1 MRTSHQHLRR
11 FNLLFVLA
19 SAMLLLASAFVQ
31 PVAAAD
37 DTVTVIRLDGTITPV
52 MADFVGRA
60 LDDAADRDQVV
71 VIQMNTPGGLSSAMD
86 DIVAD
91 ILAAS
96 VPVIVWVGPNGAR
109 AASAGVYI
117 TYAAHLATM
126 APATNIGSATPI
138 SLGEDNSEEPESASD
153 RKVLNDAIGKI
164 RGLAEL
170 RGRNVEWAEDA
181 VRNAANV
188 SAEQALGLGV
198 IDLIASSIPDLLEQ
212 MDGRD
217 VTVAGETR
225 TLHTAGA
232 DTRTAKMNWLE
243 QFLQLVS
250 DPNIAFLFVSI
261 GTLALI
267 FELANPGSIG
277 PGAVGVLLLVTGF
290 YSLGTLDASW
300 AALALLAAAG
310 VILAVDLLVVPGTGL
325 LTGAGIATFVVGGLL
340 LSTSDS
346 ADVSLLLVFG
356 VGAVL
361 AMLVVLIVGSAW
373 RVRNQAPAT
382 GTGTLVGEYAEV
394 RSPLD
399 PQGMVY
405 VQGELWSARA
415 ADGATIASGTRVQVT
430 RVDGFVLEVREVRL
444 PDAATSGNATASD
457 VHTREAVPG
466 AEAGAP
472 VWP

>member
-1 MRTSHQHLRR
+1 MRTSHQLLRR
-11 FNLLFVLA
+11 FNLLVVLA
-19 SAMLLLASAFVQ
+19 AAVMLLASVFAL
-31 PVAAAD
+31 PAAAAD
-37 DTVTVIRLDGTITPV
+37 DTVTVIELDGTITPV

-60 LDDAADRDQVV
+60 LDGAGDRNQVV
-71 VIQMNTPGGLSSAMD
+71 VIQMDTPGGLSSAMD
-86 DIVAD
+86 DIVSD

-138 SLGEDNSEEPESASD
+138 SLGEDDSEEPDSASD

-188 SAEQALGLGV
+188 SAEQALSLGV
-198 IDLIASSIPDLLEQ
+198 IDLVASSIPDLLEQ
-212 MDGRD
+212 LDGRD

-225 TLHTAGA
+225 TLQTAGA
-232 DTRTAKMNWLE
+232 ETRTTRMNWIE

-267 FELANPGSIG
+267 FELANPGAIG
-277 PGAVGVLLLVTGF
+277 PGAIGVLLLVTGF

-300 AALALLAAAG
+300 AALALMAAAG
-310 VILAVDLLVVPGTGL
+310 VILAIDLLVVPGTGI
-325 LTGAGIATFVVGGLL
+325 LTGAGITTFVVGGVL

-346 ADVSLLLVFG
+346 AGVSLLLVLG

-361 AMLVVLIVGSAW
+361 AVLVVLIVGAAW
-373 RVRNQAPAT
+373 RVRKKAPAT
-382 GTGTLVGEYAEV
+382 GTGTLVGQYAEA

-405 VQGELWSARA
+405 VQGELWNART
-415 ADGATIASGTRVQVT
+415 ADGSTIASGTRVRVT
-430 RVDGFVLEVREVRL
+430 RIDGFVLEVRL
-444 PDAATSGNATASD
+444 PDTATSGSATTSEI
-457 VHTREAVPG
+457 HTSGAGPA
-466 AEAGAP
+466 AEAGVPAGS
-472 VWP
+472 

>member
-1 MRTSHQHLRR
+1 MRASHQHLRR
-11 FNLLFVLA
+11 FNLPVVLA
-19 SAMLLLASAFVQ
+19 AAVMLLASAFAQ
-31 PVAAAD
+31 PAAAAD
-37 DTVTVIRLDGTITPV
+37 DTVTVIQLDGTITPV

-60 LDDAADRDQVV
+60 LDGAGDRGQVV

-86 DIVAD
+86 DIVSD
-91 ILAAS
+91 ILAAT
-96 VPVIVWVGPNGAR
+96 VPVIVWVGPDGAR

-138 SLGEDNSEEPESASD
+138 SLGEDDSEEPESASD

-188 SAEQALGLGV
+188 SAEQALRLGV
-198 IDLIASSIPDLLEQ
+198 IDLIATSIPDLLAQ
-212 MDGRD
+212 VDGRD
-217 VTVAGETR
+217 VIVAGETR
-225 TLHTAGA
+225 TLQTAGA
-232 DTRTAKMNWLE
+232 ETRTAKMNWIE

-267 FELANPGSIG
+267 FELANPGAIG

-310 VILAVDLLVVPGTGL
+310 VILAIDLLVVPGTGI
-325 LTGAGIATFVVGGLL
+325 LTGAGITTFVVGGVL

-346 ADVSLLLVFG
+346 AGVSLLLVLG
-356 VGAVL
+356 VGVVL
-361 AMLVVLIVGSAW
+361 AVLVVLIVGAAW
-373 RVRNQAPAT
+373 RVRRKAPAT
-382 GTGTLVGEYAEV
+382 GTGTLVGEYADV

-405 VQGELWSARA
+405 VQGELWNARTP
-415 ADGATIASGTRVQVT
+415 DGTTIGSGTQVQVT
-430 RVDGFVLEVREVRL
+430 RIDGFVLEVRL
-444 PDAATSGNATASD
+444 PDLANRAGSPSSGTPNGGASPSAEVGSPAT
-457 VHTREAVPG
+457 P
-466 AEAGAP
+466 
-472 VWP
+472 